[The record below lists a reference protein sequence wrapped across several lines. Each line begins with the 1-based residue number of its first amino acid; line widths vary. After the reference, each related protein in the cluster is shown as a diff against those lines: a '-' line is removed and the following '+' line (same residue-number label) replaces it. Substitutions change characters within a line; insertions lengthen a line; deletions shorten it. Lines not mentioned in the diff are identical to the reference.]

1 MKEKYRCGVADIKLQ
16 RCFFFHYFFLWVV
29 EFSFFF
35 FSFYFFFF
43 LKKKD
48 QIKPYIIFLF
58 RYFLTENLVGNLFG
72 KCGPLYPDWTGFIN
86 AKTWT
91 TRFHIFFH
99 FIPYSIH
106 LNVRQYFINPG
117 IGLVLIG
124 AGGATA
130 ARLEPVDGAAIWQ
143 QCHLSFFFFSL
154 FNQYLAGIIQ
164 LLDSS
169 WLDWSG
175 LRGMI
180 SRSGNAAGPSSF
192 SLSPASLSTGWIVG
206 FFFFLMFWKRKMI
219 QVDWFDC
226 TRRLNWTNL
235 ATLRPEWNS
244 SYWHLYLTSG
254 PLFSSTILLSIWCI

>member
-16 RCFFFHYFFLWVV
+16 RCFFFHYFFCGLLN
-29 EFSFFF
+29 FSS
-35 FSFYFFFF
+35 FSSLSIFFFF

-143 QCHLSFFFFSL
+143 QCHLSFFFSRSLINIWPEL
-154 FNQYLAGIIQ
+154 FNYWIQVGWIGADCAEWFRDLAT
-164 LLDSS
+164 LLVLLPSHFLPLLFPLDELLGFFFFPNVLEKKNDSS
-169 WLDWSG
+169 WLIR
-175 LRGMI
+175 LHPPVELNKF
-180 SRSGNAAGPSSF
+180 GNAAPRVK
-192 SLSPASLSTGWIVG
+192 L
-206 FFFFLMFWKRKMI
+206 
-219 QVDWFDC
+219 
-226 TRRLNWTNL
+226 
-235 ATLRPEWNS
+235 
-244 SYWHLYLTSG
+244 
-254 PLFSSTILLSIWCI
+254 

>member
-1 MKEKYRCGVADIKLQ
+1 MYVNISSILALALCWLAPVAPPLRGWNQ
-16 RCFFFHYFFLWVV
+16 LMALR
-29 EFSFFF
+29 S
-35 FSFYFFFF
+35 
-43 LKKKD
+43 
-48 QIKPYIIFLF
+48 
-58 RYFLTENLVGNLFG
+58 GNSV
-72 KCGPLYPDWTGFIN
+72 T
-86 AKTWT
+86 
-91 TRFHIFFH
+91 
-99 FIPYSIH
+99 
-106 LNVRQYFINPG
+106 
-117 IGLVLIG
+117 
-124 AGGATA
+124 
-130 ARLEPVDGAAIWQ
+130 
-143 QCHLSFFFFSL
+143 CHFFFSL